1 MTDSI
6 VGLFEQTVERWDSRT
21 AASFKVDAA
30 WKNKSWR
37 QLSDER
43 LVVASGLL
51 SLGLKPHERVNI
63 VSNTS
68 YKWILADLGAQ
79 SVAAEPVAI
88 YQSSL
93 AHEIEY
99 IVNDSEGVMVFAE
112 DCEQLEKL
120 ARNFVKLP
128 NVRKVIVMDNDLR
141 LPPGEYLKEI
151 PNDWMMTWSAL
162 IELGQANL
170 SQYKQDIS
178 DRISGLK
185 KDDVLTLIYT
195 SGTTGKPKGVVL
207 THANMMY
214 ECTSLAEIEGMIAVD
229 DVQLLFLPM
238 AHVFAKVLEC
248 YWFTCGHEMAID
260 SDITQIVPN
269 MSVVRPTVMCS
280 VPRIFEKVYAKVA
293 GAGSSAPG
301 LAGKLFSWTLRLN
314 EQKALLEADG
324 KDGDFWFNLQLN
336 IAKSIIFS
344 KIEAKLKAL
353 FGGRLRFFI
362 SGGAP
367 LSKKMAHFF
376 HHAGITIL
384 EGYGLTETSAATTVN
399 RLGLNKL
406 GTVGKPLAGTEV
418 KIAEDGEILIR
429 GPGVMREYWNR
440 AEATREVLIGEGWFA
455 TGDIGVIDSDGYL
468 RITDRKKDI
477 IVTAGGKNVAPQN
490 IEGSLKAASPLI
502 SQVLVYGDKRKYLSA
517 LVTVDPD
524 NVKEFAQVSG
534 IEGDYEELC
543 AHEAVRCEVERIFSS
558 VNNELAQYE
567 TIKKFE
573 VLTSDFTIGD
583 ELTPT
588 LKLKRKHAT
597 KKYESI
603 LASMYDEPI
612 AV

>member
-1 MTDSI
+1 YSQLHQE
-6 VGLFEQTVERWDSRT
+6 VSSF
-21 AASFKVDAA
+21 AAQLKDQFKVKKGD
-30 WKNKSWR
+30 R
-37 QLSDER
+37 VTLYMPLIPE
-43 LVVASGLL
+43 LTVA
-51 SLGLKPHERVNI
+51 V
-63 VSNTS
+63 
-68 YKWILADLGAQ
+68 LACARLGAIHSVVFGGFSEASLKDRILDAQ
-79 SVAAEPVAI
+79 STLLITADGGYRRGDIIPLKSIADKALSEQDTPIKQVIVINHVGNKTEQHMIPDRDHWYHDIMSSAPKHCEPEVM
-88 YQSSL
+88 
-93 AHEIEY
+93 
-99 IVNDSEGVMVFAE
+99 DSE
-112 DCEQLEKL
+112 D
-120 ARNFVKLP
+120 
-128 NVRKVIVMDNDLR
+128 DLFI
-141 LPPGEYLKEI
+141 L
-151 PNDWMMTWSAL
+151 
-162 IELGQANL
+162 
-170 SQYKQDIS
+170 
-178 DRISGLK
+178 
-185 KDDVLTLIYT
+185 YT

-214 ECTSLAEIEGMIAVD
+214 ECTSLAAIDGMIETN
-229 DVQLLFLPM
+229 DVQLLFLPL

-248 YWFTCGHEMAID
+248 YWFTCGHKMAID

-293 GAGSSAPG
+293 GAGTSAPG

-314 EQKALLEADG
+314 ERKALLENEG
-324 KDGDFWFNLQLN
+324 RQGDWWFQLQLN

-344 KIEAKLKAL
+344 KIEKKLTAL

-399 RLGLNKL
+399 RLDLNKL
-406 GTVGKPLAGTEV
+406 GTVGKPLEGTEV

-440 AEATREVLIGEGWFA
+440 EAATREVLIGEGWFA
-455 TGDIGVIDSDGYL
+455 SGDIGIIDDDGYL

-502 SQVLVYGDKRKYLSA
+502 SQVLVYGDKRKYLTA
-517 LVTVDPD
+517 LVTIDPD
-524 NVKEFAQVSG
+524 NVIDFAQVAG
-534 IEGDYEELC
+534 IDGEYAELC
-543 AHEAVRCEVERIFSS
+543 AEEAVRKEVERIFAS

-573 VLTSDFTIGD
+573 VLDKDFTIGD

-588 LKLKRKHAT
+588 MKLKRKHAT

-603 LASMYDEPI
+603 LSSMYDEPA